1 MGLDRGT
8 RVTGVTSRGGLHL
21 GHVLARGR
29 GGASRVA
36 GPVEDWQDTCLGCG
50 DAHAVQ
56 YSWWF
61 GGRTSKIHPTLWTM
75 GFRPSL
81 A

>member
-36 GPVEDWQDTCLGCG
+36 GPVEDWQDTCLGCE
-50 DAHAVQ
+50 
-56 YSWWF
+56 
-61 GGRTSKIHPTLWTM
+61 GRIWSMLSMKVC
-75 GFRPSL
+75 
-81 A
+81 